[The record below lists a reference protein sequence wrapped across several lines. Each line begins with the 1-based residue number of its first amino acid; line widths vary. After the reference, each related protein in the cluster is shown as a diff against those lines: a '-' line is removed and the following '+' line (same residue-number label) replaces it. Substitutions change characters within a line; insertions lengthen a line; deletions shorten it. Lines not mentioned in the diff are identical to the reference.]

1 MNTSFLNREKWLGY
15 LSERDG
21 TYEYRT
27 LRYAAV
33 YDKLLELGLKTGD
46 MIVDVGAGMCDF
58 DRYIRTARGFDGRYV
73 PVDGAIDGVDLNVWV
88 PPISSQFFVAIE
100 LLEHLRDPARLMH
113 HLERHATK
121 GVVVT
126 TPYGDPDDIRA
137 MDRTH
142 ISPMKCKDFRERG
155 WNMRLTAVFP
165 HRGEK
170 KDTILG
176 WWDA

>member
-1 MNTSFLNREKWLGY
+1 MHTSVLNREKWLNY

-33 YDKLLELGLKTGD
+33 YDKLLELGLKPGD

-73 PVDGAIDGVDLNVWV
+73 PVDGAIDGVDLNDWK
-88 PPISSQFFVAIE
+88 PAISSQFFVAIE
-100 LLEHLRDPARLMH
+100 LLEHLRSPWLMMH
-113 HLERHATK
+113 KLEQHASK

-126 TPYGDPDDIRA
+126 TPYGKLEDIVA

-142 ISPMKCKDFRERG
+142 ISPMKCKDFRDRG
-155 WNMRLTAVFP
+155 WNVELTSVFP

-176 WWDA
+176 WWHA